1 MQQAVA
7 VVYNRAPAVL
17 GNPENSVRTF
27 QTVVRMRS
35 NNNSSTKK

>member
-17 GNPENSVRTF
+17 GNPENRVRTF
-27 QTVVRMRS
+27 QTGGAYAQ
-35 NNNSSTKK
+35 